1 MNWLQ
6 AVEKTV
12 TGLGYE
18 LVDCERGARG
28 LLQVSIDRVPGTVY
42 PTGPSEFVLVED
54 CEFVTRQLLNVL
66 EVENV
71 DYARLEVAS
80 PGLDRPLR
88 KPVDYARFEG
98 QEVEITL
105 KAPFQG
111 RKNYKG
117 VLRLVASTPEAAMD
131 AATAEAASAPAPV
144 ADATT
149 SYELI
154 FKVGKED
161 TVLGFVLDEVREA
174 RLVPVVDFKGRKRR
188 TEAAPEGAAE
198 QTGGHEE

>member
-12 TGLGYE
+12 TGMGYE
-18 LVDCERGARG
+18 LVTCERGARG
-28 LLQVSIDRVPGTVY
+28 LLQVSIDRVPGAVY

-54 CEFVTRQLLNVL
+54 CEMVTRQLLNVL

-88 KPVDYARFEG
+88 HPSDYARFEG
-98 QEVEITL
+98 LEIEITL
-105 KAPFQG
+105 KVPFQG

-117 VLRLVASTPEAAMD
+117 VLRLVAAPQAASPD
-131 AATAEAASAPAPV
+131 AADETAPV
-144 ADATT
+144 AAAST

-161 TVLGFVLDEVREA
+161 TVLGFELDEVREA

-188 TEAAPEGAAE
+188 TEVAPEGAAE

>member
-12 TGLGYE
+12 TGMGYE
-18 LVDCERGARG
+18 LVTCERGARG
-28 LLQVSIDRVPGTVY
+28 LLQVSIDRVPGAVY

-54 CEFVTRQLLNVL
+54 CEMVTRQLLNVL

-88 KPVDYARFEG
+88 HPADYVRFEG
-98 QEVEITL
+98 HEIEITL

-117 VLRLVASTPEAAMD
+117 VLRLVAA
-131 AATAEAASAPAPV
+131 AEAASPDA
-144 ADATT
+144 ADATVPVAVAST
-149 SYELI
+149 GYELI

-161 TVLGFVLDEVREA
+161 TVLGFALDEVREA

>member
-12 TGLGYE
+12 TGMGYE

-28 LLQVSIDRVPGTVY
+28 LLQVSIDRVPGAIY

-54 CEFVTRQLLNVL
+54 CEMVTRQLLNVL

-71 DYARLEVAS
+71 DYERLEVAS

-88 KPVDYARFEG
+88 KAADYARFEG
-98 QEVEITL
+98 QEIEIAL
-105 KAPFQG
+105 KVPFQG

-117 VLRLVASTPEAAMD
+117 ALRLVAA
-131 AATAEAASAPAPV
+131 AEAASPDAADVAAPV
-144 ADATT
+144 AAP
-149 SYELI
+149 SMGYELI

-161 TVLGFVLDEVREA
+161 TVLGFVLDEVRDA

>member
-12 TGLGYE
+12 TGMGYE
-18 LVDCERGARG
+18 LVECERGARG
-28 LLQVSIDRVPGTVY
+28 LLQVSIDRVPGAVY

-54 CEFVTRQLLNVL
+54 CELVTRQLLNVL

-88 KPVDYARFEG
+88 KPSDYARFEG
-98 QEVEITL
+98 LEIEITL
-105 KAPFQG
+105 KVPFQG

-117 VLRLVASTPEAAMD
+117 LLRLVAPATPDSD
-131 AATAEAASAPAPV
+131 AASPDAAAVPAPV
-144 ADATT
+144 AGAATG
-149 SYELI
+149 YELI

-161 TVLGFVLDEVREA
+161 TVLGFELDEVREA

-188 TEAAPEGAAE
+188 TEAAPDGAAE

>member
-12 TGLGYE
+12 TGMGYE
-18 LVDCERGARG
+18 LVTCERGARG
-28 LLQVSIDRVPGTVY
+28 LLQVSIDRVPGAVY

-54 CEFVTRQLLNVL
+54 CEMVTRQLLNVL

-88 KPVDYARFEG
+88 NPSDYARFEG
-98 QEVEITL
+98 LEIEVTL
-105 KAPFQG
+105 KVPFQG

-117 VLRLVASTPEAAMD
+117 VLRLVAA
-131 AATAEAASAPAPV
+131 AEAASPDAADATAPV
-144 ADATT
+144 AGASTG
-149 SYELI
+149 YELI

-161 TVLGFVLDEVREA
+161 TVLGFTLDEVREA

-188 TEAAPEGAAE
+188 TEAAPDGAAE

>member
-12 TGLGYE
+12 TGMGYE

-28 LLQVSIDRVPGTVY
+28 LLQVSIDRIPGAVY

-54 CEFVTRQLLNVL
+54 CEMVTRQLLNVL

-71 DYARLEVAS
+71 DYERLEVAS

-88 KPVDYARFEG
+88 KPADYARFDG
-98 QEVEITL
+98 QEIEITL
-105 KAPFQG
+105 KSPFQG

-117 VLRLVASTPEAAMD
+117 VLRIAAASPEAASPD
-131 AATAEAASAPAPV
+131 AATLTSAPV
-144 ADATT
+144 AGATA

-154 FKVGKED
+154 FKVGKEES
-161 TVLGFVLDEVREA
+161 VLGFVLDEVRDA

-188 TEAAPEGAAE
+188 NEAAPEGAAE